1 MSKLLKLL
9 KALKKAGFATKA
21 QKAEVKALYK
31 ELEGEDQEAVK
42 EEVQEAEALP
52 EADPNAEPG
61 EGEEKVD
68 EEIEKSI
75 KSIVSRSVKSATKEE
90 VASATESIKAEVKT
104 FFDKMKAEMEAKAG
118 KFHPDTAEKRK
129 TINSYLRKLSFALL
143 NNDVEG
149 LRELTAKEMTTDAT
163 GSPFAGYVVDREL
176 SAEIRHLIT
185 EYGVARRE
193 MMAVALTK
201 HSYDANALVTDVTVS
216 WVSEAGSIGSTQA
229 VLGQESLT
237 LKKLAAIVTLTR
249 ELIEDEEIDLFS
261 FLGARV
267 AEGFA
272 RKEDAAA
279 FIGEGTGDTANGEF
293 TGILYN
299 ASVNEVVIT
308 GANNDEFTSLTA
320 DHLLDMQ
327 DESPQWVAAN
337 GKYYMHRSI
346 RNLVR
351 KLKDEQGNYIYQN
364 PSENSPAMIW
374 GRPVVEVEVMP
385 SVADS
390 AGDTPFVL
398 FADLKKSSIL
408 GYKSGIQADRFN
420 AGIVRNVAGNADI
433 NLITTD
439 REAIRWIER
448 VGYVT
453 ILPSAATVLKT
464 GSGS

>member
-1 MSKLLKLL
+1 MLKLLKLL
-9 KALKKAGFATKA
+9 KALKKAGFATSA

-31 ELEGEDQEAVK
+31 ELESEDKEVVK
-42 EEVQEAEALP
+42 DDVQEAEALP
-52 EADPNAEPG
+52 ETDPAAPAAD
-61 EGEEKVD
+61 EKVD

-75 KSIVSRSVKSATKEE
+75 KTIVSRSVKSATKEE

-118 KFHPDTAEKRK
+118 KFHPDVAEKRK
-129 TINSYLRKLSFALL
+129 TVNTYLRKLSFALL
-143 NNDVEG
+143 NSDVET
-149 LRELTAKEMTTDAT
+149 LRELTAKEMTTDSSGT
-163 GSPFAGYVVDREL
+163 PFAGYVVDREL
-176 SAEIRHLIT
+176 SAEIRHLVT

-201 HSYDANALVTDVTVS
+201 NSYDANALVTDVTVA

-229 VLGQESLT
+229 VLGQESLV

-249 ELIEDEEIDLFS
+249 ELLEDEEIDLFS

-272 RKEDAAA
+272 RKEDAA
-279 FIGEGTGDTANGEF
+279 FFTGEGAGDTANGEF

-299 ASVNEVVIT
+299 ADVNEVVMT
-308 GANNDEFTSLTA
+308 GAANDEFASLTA
-320 DHLLDMQ
+320 DLLLDMQ

-351 KLKDEQGNYIYQN
+351 KLKDDQGNYIYQN
-364 PSENSPAMIW
+364 PTESAPALIW

-390 AGDTPFVL
+390 AADTPFVL
-398 FADLKKSSIL
+398 YADLKKSSIL
-408 GYKSGIQADRFN
+408 GYKNGIQADRFN

-439 REAIRWIER
+439 REAIRWVER
-448 VGYVT
+448 VGAIT
-453 ILPSAATVLKT
+453 ILPAAATVLKT